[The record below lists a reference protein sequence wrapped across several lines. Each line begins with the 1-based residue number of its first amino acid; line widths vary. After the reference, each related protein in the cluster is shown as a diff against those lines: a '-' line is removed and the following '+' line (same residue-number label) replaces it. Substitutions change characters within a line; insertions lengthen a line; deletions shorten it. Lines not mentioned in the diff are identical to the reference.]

1 MAKAYVVG
9 TCDTK
14 GEELPYV
21 QGLIAAAGAPTVL
34 VDLGIR
40 SDGRRADVTP
50 AGGGGAS
57 PGWRKRGLRRR
68 SRAGDRR
75 DGRSL
80 RPLRQD
86 AG

>member
-14 GEELPYV
+14 GAELAYV
-21 QGLIAAAGAPTVL
+21 RDLIAAAGLPTVL

-50 AGGGGAS
+50 REVAAHH
-57 PGWRKRGLRRR
+57 P
-68 SRAGDRR
+68 
-75 DGRSL
+75 
-80 RPLRQD
+80 
-86 AG
+86 